1 MAQANFGKIRTV
13 ITVNKRLLIGL
24 VVALVVG
31 SALWA
36 WGDTINWPFTTAGN
50 YAVSDATKVEV
61 ADGVAKLIAI
71 DQTDD
76 DNTSTGFGG
85 GTHNETQWDGTNNWL
100 ELTATGQTNGSGDF
114 ISRVMDAGRTAAW
127 DSISWTPQRPLYKEL
142 PDNKGIESAYPTG
155 NADMTGNVLLMHMNE
170 ASGTIVDYSGEGNNG
185 TQNGG
190 VTYGASGKLNTALN
204 FDGSND
210 YVNVPHSASLN
221 ITDAITVEAW
231 MNPLADGWK
240 YKRPIA
246 LSPATSVDNYQ
257 VKVELTTS
265 NFDYS
270 KAKANG
276 EDIRFYDANGTSLN
290 YWIENWNSSGTSTIW
305 VEVATSGTDRI
316 YMYYDNAAA
325 SSASNGNATFDFFDD
340 FSGDLSK
347 WTIDSENTDKVYIS
361 TSAGNPSPSLRH
373 DPDSSQTKNSYF
385 DTRLITKDYKM
396 LNGIIEYEVY
406 LAGTPRI
413 IHQLGWR
420 VQSLNFENGY
430 CWRVQTAS
438 ADGGHLRFTGR
449 ASWSPFGTA
458 FNYVSANTWHT
469 VKEVVSGSTYTGY
482 VDGGSAYSG
491 TDGTKLTAD
500 YLVSHVHGV
509 SLTAS
514 SYVLVDNIRVRKY
527 ASPEPTAT
535 VGNET
540 PVGISKAG
548 AYGIGANTTTAF
560 ASINNQTISGA
571 ISSGWN
577 HITLTY
583 DKNAG
588 GTDEM
593 KLYVNGVQTATKDY
607 STAIS
612 TNTNNLWVGD
622 LFNGTIDEVAIYN
635 RALSATEISD
645 HYKRGALRLKYQV
658 RSGSTNPPTGDFI
671 GPDSTTGTYYSEL
684 SNNTTGLPSLSL
696 TNVDNNQY
704 FQYKAYLETDNSSY
718 SPELK
723 SLVIGPTHYPENNPT
738 VQNNAGQTYALL
750 NSFVETL
757 GAGNAGSV
765 KYQISKDGTNWYY
778 WNGSN
783 WVAASGYSQTNT
795 VAEVNTNCGQ
805 FDDDVG
811 AGDFYFKAFL
821 HSDAAAQQVELDQ
834 VDLGYTIAISVWV
847 SDSTFTFGTNPLD
860 TWLTPQT
867 SVITNDGTV
876 AENFVGRIS
885 QFTDG
890 SNTWAIS
897 PSANGA
903 DSVRAQWSTASDTGP
918 WTGISAYDTDF
929 TIATNVAVSDSV
941 TLWFRIET
949 PTGTSSYDE
958 YSSTLTVTAQGY

>member
-1 MAQANFGKIRTV
+1 MARGSLGTISTV
-13 ITVNKRLLIGL
+13 ITMEKRLLVGL

-31 SALWA
+31 SASWA
-36 WGDTINWPFTTAGN
+36 WADTINWPFTTAGN
-50 YAVSDATKVEV
+50 YTVSDATKVEV
-61 ADGVAKLIAI
+61 TDGVAKLIAV
-71 DQTDD
+71 DQTDN

-85 GTHNETQWDGTNNWL
+85 GTHNQTQWDGTNNWL

-127 DSISWTPQRPLYKEL
+127 DSISWAPQRPLYKEL
-142 PDNKGIESAYPTG
+142 PDNKGIETAYPTG

-240 YKRPIA
+240 YKRPIT

-257 VKVELTTS
+257 VNVILTTS

-305 VEVATSGTDRI
+305 VKVATSGTDRI
-316 YMYYDNAAA
+316 YMYYSNPSA
-325 SSASNGNATFDFFDD
+325 SSVSNGTNTFEFFDD

-347 WTIDSENTDKVYIS
+347 WTKHI
-361 TSAGNPSPSLRH
+361 L
-373 DPDSSQTKNSYF
+373 PDSIN
-385 DTRLITKDYKM
+385 
-396 LNGIIEYEVY
+396 IESGY
-406 LAGTPRI
+406 LALTGGTTSSPYGFTAIGSDATYTSFTDGVIEAKYSAATDALPEFIFRGVYASNTGYKARYDCRDGSE
-413 IHQLGWR
+413 QPWMKPPYSGW
-420 VQSLNFENGY
+420 
-430 CWRVQTAS
+430 AS
-438 ADGGHLRFTGR
+438 
-449 ASWSPFGTA
+449 FGT
-458 FNYVSANTWHT
+458 SITRC
-469 VKEVVSGSTYTGY
+469 GI
-482 VDGGSAYSG
+482 D
-491 TDGTKLTAD
+491 DGTWNRIKVTVYGTSFEMFQNGSSKATVTDLSYAGPGEIGVANH
-500 YLVSHVHGV
+500 YGSWIHV
-509 SLTAS
+509 
-514 SYVLVDNIRVRKY
+514 DDFRVRKY

-540 PVGISKAG
+540 AAGISKAG

-635 RALSATEISD
+635 RALSATEIAD

-684 SNNTTGLPSLSL
+684 SNSTTGLPSLSL

-723 SLVIGPTHYPENNPT
+723 SVVIGPEHYPDDNPT
-738 VQNNAGQTYALL
+738 VQNNTGQTYVALG
-750 NSFVETL
+750 SFAETL
-757 GAGNAGSV
+757 GAGNEGSV
-765 KYQISKDGTNWYY
+765 KYQISDDGTNWYY
-778 WNGSN
+778 WNASN

-795 VAEVNTNCGQ
+795 AAEVNTNCGQ

-811 AGDFYFKAFL
+811 TGDFYFKAFL

-834 VDLGYTIAISVWV
+834 VDLGYTPIVISVWV
-847 SDSTFTFGTNPLD
+847 SDSTFTFGTNPLNS
-860 TWLTPQT
+860 WLTAQT
-867 SVITNDGTV
+867 SVITNDGNV
-876 AENFVGRIS
+876 AENFVGSIS

-890 SNTWAIS
+890 ANTWGIS
-897 PSANGA
+897 SSANG
-903 DSVRAQWSTASDTGP
+903 DDTTRAQWSTTSESGP
-918 WTGISAYDTDF
+918 WTDISAYDTDF
-929 TIATNVAVSDSV
+929 TIATNVAVDDSV
-941 TLWFRIET
+941 LFWFRIQT
-949 PTGTSSYDE
+949 PISTSSYDE
-958 YSSTLTVTAQGY
+958 YSSTLTVTAQEY